1 MMTSPGRR
9 RFLCEAGYISIGF
22 VLLPPVIAACLSG
35 ENNEAE
41 GSFAVLPDDGQ
52 VDAWLQIL
60 DDGSVQVLTGRM
72 ELGQGVKV
80 IMQQVAGEELNLE
93 PEKIRVVVADTG
105 LTPNEGYTAGSRS
118 VESGAMSVRQ
128 AAATAREIL
137 VEKAAALWKT
147 DAAGIGVEDGYL
159 LHPDGVNRLAFVEV
173 LQGTQLSS
181 AVRKDAR
188 LKPKD
193 EYRWIGKAYPHPD
206 MPKIVRGEAIFVH
219 DLRMEGMLHARVLR
233 PPVYGANLT
242 SWDRDVGKMPGVV
255 RVVSDGSF
263 LAVIAREEYQA
274 VKAMQALNERSEWQG
289 GQDLPEVRSWDRYLL
304 EAKSLLPPSGS
315 TLQAVYSKPYI
326 MHASIGPSCAVAQ
339 YDGQRLHIWS
349 HTQGVYPLRSTIT
362 HLTGMAE
369 TSIRI
374 TGVKGSGCYGH
385 NGADDVAA
393 DAALLAL
400 AHPNHPIR
408 VQTERTEEHRWEP
421 YGSAMRMELA
431 ASLDQGKITDWQYQL
446 WSDSHSTRPRG
457 DAGNLLAARY
467 LQKPFPFK
475 RPGGVGGGTR
485 NAEPYYHIPQSKV
498 TDHFVGGPL
507 RTSALRSLGAYANIF
522 AIESFMDELAEIA
535 GADPLDFRI
544 RHLNDPRAVAVIS
557 RLRAITM
564 GETNQTNEGVGFAF
578 SRYKN
583 TAAYC
588 AVAAKIYLDPERRSI
603 RPVKMW
609 AVLEA
614 GEAIN
619 TDGLKNQIAGG
630 MIQSASWTIREEVR
644 FNRKEITSRDWTT
657 YPVLRYPEIP
667 DTEVVILNQPELPPL
682 GAGEAAQGPAAAA
695 IANALYQAS
704 GKRIRNLPLEKHFF
718 GG

>member
-1 MMTSPGRR
+1 MKTSPGRR
-9 RFLCEAGYISIGF
+9 RFLSESGCISIGF
-22 VLLPPVIAACLSG
+22 MLFPPVITACLSG
-35 ENNEAE
+35 EDNQTE
-41 GSFAVLPDDGQ
+41 GGFPVLPDDGQ

-72 ELGQGVKV
+72 ELGQGVRV
-80 IMQQVAGEELNLE
+80 VMQQVAGEELNLE
-93 PEKIRVVVADTG
+93 PGKIRVVVADTG

-137 VEKAAALWKT
+137 MEKAAEHWKT
-147 DAAGIGVEDGYL
+147 DAAKVGVEDGFL
-159 LHPDGVNRLAFVEV
+159 LHPGGVKRLSFMEV
-173 LQGTQLSS
+173 VQGKQLSS

-193 EYRWIGKAYPHPD
+193 QYRWVGKPYPHPD

-219 DLRMEGMLHARVLR
+219 DLRMDGMLHARVLR
-233 PPVYGANLT
+233 PPVYGATLT
-242 SWDRDVGKMPGVV
+242 SWDREVGKMPGVV
-255 RVVSDGSF
+255 RVVPNGSF
-263 LAVIAREEYQA
+263 LGVIAREEYQA
-274 VKAMQALNERSEWQG
+274 VKAMQALNERSQWQG
-289 GQDLPEVRSWDRYLL
+289 GQELPEVDSWDRYLL
-304 EAKSLLPPSGS
+304 QAKNALPQSES
-315 TLQAVYSKPYI
+315 THQAVYSKPYI
-326 MHASIGPSCAVAQ
+326 MHASIGPSCAIAQ

-349 HTQGVYPLRSTIT
+349 HTQGVYPLRSTIA

-369 TSIRI
+369 TAIRI

-421 YGSAMRMELA
+421 YGSAMRMELS
-431 ASLDQGKITDWQYQL
+431 ASLDQGRITDWQYQL

-467 LQKPFPFK
+467 LQKSFPFK
-475 RPGGVGGGTR
+475 RPDGVGGGSR
-485 NAEPYYHIPQSKV
+485 NAEPYYHFPQSKV
-498 TDHFVGGPL
+498 TDHFVAGPL
-507 RTSALRSLGAYANIF
+507 RSSALRSLGAYANIF
-522 AIESFMDELAEIA
+522 AIESFLDELAEKA

-557 RLRAITM
+557 SLREITM
-564 GETNQTNEGVGFAF
+564 GETIGADEGIGFGF

-619 TDGLKNQIAGG
+619 TDGLKNQTAGG

-704 GKRIRNLPLEKHFF
+704 GKRIRNLPLEKYFF
-718 GG
+718 GA